1 MIITVSAAAGLE
13 AVTKREL
20 FDLRSTKDNVPAING
35 RISFEGDLK
44 TIADCNINLST
55 AGRVYIKLAEFK
67 APDFDS
73 VFDGVSAIP
82 WENYL
87 SADCKLFFDIK
98 LFESKLH
105 ALTAVQSVAKK
116 AIVKRLCK
124 AYKLS
129 SLPESGE
136 RYKIEISVH
145 KDFATVSLDTS
156 GEGLH
161 KRGYRTLAG
170 EAQIKETLA
179 AALINLSVWNKDR
192 PFADIFCGTGTI
204 AIEAAR
210 KAAGIAPGLQRE
222 FDFTSHK
229 YFDKKIFEQSRAEA
243 MAKRVEKVT
252 TPIFASDIDEKQL
265 SLCRRHA
272 KAAGVADFLK
282 ISCADMAD
290 FNSDLKRGVVISNPP
305 YGERLSERADI
316 ERLYSLLGKV
326 ARRNSDWCFYTLTP
340 VTDFERLFGRKADKK
355 RKVYNGRI
363 ECFYYTHLS
372 HLKK

>member
-20 FDLRSTKDNVPAING
+20 FDLGITKDNVPAING

-73 VFDGVSAIP
+73 VFDGVSVIP

-136 RYKIEISVH
+136 RYRIEISVH

-179 AALINLSVWNKDR
+179 AALIDLSVWNKDR

-204 AIEAAR
+204 AIEVAR

-222 FDFTSHK
+222 FDFTFHK
-229 YFDKKIFEQSRAEA
+229 YFDKKIFERSRAEA
-243 MAKRVEKVT
+243 MAKRVEKVA

-272 KAAGVADFLK
+272 KVAGVADFLK

-326 ARRNSDWCFYTLTP
+326 ARRNEDWCFYTLTP

>member
-13 AVTKREL
+13 AVTKREV
-20 FDLRSTKDNVPAING
+20 FDLRITKDNVPAING

-73 VFDGVSAIP
+73 IFDGVSAIP

-179 AALINLSVWNKDR
+179 AALIDLSVWNKDR

-204 AIEAAR
+204 AIEAAS

-229 YFDKKIFEQSRAEA
+229 YFDKKVFEQSRAEA

-282 ISCADMAD
+282 ISRADMAD

>member
-20 FDLRSTKDNVPAING
+20 FDLRITKDNVPAING

-73 VFDGVSAIP
+73 IFDGVSAIP

-87 SADCKLFFDIK
+87 SADGKLFFDIK

-145 KDFATVSLDTS
+145 KDFATVSLDAS

-170 EAQIKETLA
+170 IVSA
-179 AALINLSVWNKDR
+179 A
-192 PFADIFCGTGTI
+192 F
-204 AIEAAR
+204 
-210 KAAGIAPGLQRE
+210 
-222 FDFTSHK
+222 
-229 YFDKKIFEQSRAEA
+229 
-243 MAKRVEKVT
+243 
-252 TPIFASDIDEKQL
+252 
-265 SLCRRHA
+265 
-272 KAAGVADFLK
+272 
-282 ISCADMAD
+282 SC
-290 FNSDLKRGVVISNPP
+290 I
-305 YGERLSERADI
+305 
-316 ERLYSLLGKV
+316 
-326 ARRNSDWCFYTLTP
+326 
-340 VTDFERLFGRKADKK
+340 
-355 RKVYNGRI
+355 
-363 ECFYYTHLS
+363 
-372 HLKK
+372 

>member
-20 FDLRSTKDNVPAING
+20 FDLRITKDNVPAING

-179 AALINLSVWNKDR
+179 AALIDLSVWNKDR

-222 FDFTSHK
+222 FDFTFHK

-272 KAAGVADFLK
+272 KVAGVADFLK

>member
-1 MIITVSAAAGLE
+1 MIITVSTAAGLE

-20 FDLRSTKDNVPAING
+20 FDLKIIDSSVPAING
-35 RISFEGDLK
+35 RISFEGDCK

-55 AGRVYIKLAEFK
+55 AGRVFIKLAEFK

-73 VFDGVSAIP
+73 IFDGVSSIP
-82 WENYL
+82 WESFISPSGKLLFDVKL
-87 SADCKLFFDIK
+87 S
-98 LFESKLH
+98 ESKLH

-116 AIVKRLCK
+116 AIVNRLCK

-129 SLPESGE
+129 TLSESAE
-136 RYKIEISVH
+136 RYRIEISVH

-161 KRGYRTLAG
+161 KRGYRTLYG

-179 AALINLSVWNKDR
+179 SALINLSVWNKDR

-210 KAAGIAPGLQRE
+210 KAAGIAPGIQRN
-222 FDFTSHK
+222 FDFTLHK
-229 YFDKKIFEQSRAEA
+229 YFDKKIYEQSRAEA
-243 MAKRVEKVT
+243 LSKRVDNPQ

-272 KAAGVADFLK
+272 KQAGVADFLK

-340 VTDFERLFGRKADKK
+340 VTDFERLFGTKADKK
-355 RKVYNGRI
+355 RKIYNGRI

>member
-13 AVTKREL
+13 AVTKREV
-20 FDLRSTKDNVPAING
+20 FDLRITKDNVPAING

-73 VFDGVSAIP
+73 IFDGVSAIP

-179 AALINLSVWNKDR
+179 AALIDLSVWNKDR

-229 YFDKKIFEQSRAEA
+229 YFDKKVFEQSRAEA

-282 ISCADMAD
+282 ISRADMAD